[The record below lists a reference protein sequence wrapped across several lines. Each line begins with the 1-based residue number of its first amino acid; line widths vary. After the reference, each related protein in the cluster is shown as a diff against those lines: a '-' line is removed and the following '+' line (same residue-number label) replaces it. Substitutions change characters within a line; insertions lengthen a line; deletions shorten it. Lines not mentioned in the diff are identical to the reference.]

1 MASMACEVMPLQ
13 RYVAPIPAAGE
24 PGSAPRAHGALSG
37 SQAGGGRA
45 ETGVGAGCPPAAHGV
60 CLCLE
65 SAAVRVSLQ
74 QQGLFCFRGAETR
87 LSPAP
92 AASAYLCWHVPLP
105 QHRGGAAA
113 SLEMARHKPR
123 GTPTRPSYRVIIIYL
138 FFIAPSVLK
147 ITHASLSVLRWSQ
160 YRSLCNPRNNK
171 QLGVPFQHHGGAA
184 SAEAGKLL
192 FTRTQQNQN

>member
-24 PGSAPRAHGALSG
+24 PGCAPRAHGALLG

-105 QHRGGAAA
+105 QHRGGGC
-113 SLEMARHKPR
+113 SEPGN
-123 GTPTRPSYRVIIIYL
+123 GTAQTQGYAYTALVPSRYYL
-138 FFIAPSVLK
+138 FILYCSFS
-147 ITHASLSVLRWSQ
+147 SQ
-160 YRSLCNPRNNK
+160 NYAC
-171 QLGVPFQHHGGAA
+171 
-184 SAEAGKLL
+184 LL
-192 FTRTQQNQN
+192 IRTALEPIPIFM